1 MARVRGALAGSFLV
15 RQGERRFMPSPFGA
29 QAMPLGQLFADPN
42 FIQVPSY
49 QRSFAW
55 TPDEAGRL
63 LEDVSEALDTGTE
76 SDQAGDYFL
85 GPMLFIEPTPPAG
98 RIATWKASRSGR
110 LREVVDGLQRL
121 TTLTILFCVLR
132 DLDAEA
138 GEPASERL
146 LAALGAGARARL
158 ALRESEEAFFQ
169 AHVRR
174 RGATAEPW
182 PEGALS
188 PAEERLLEV
197 RRHMRDALADLDAS
211 GRRGLADFLL
221 DKCHIVLISA
231 TGIDR
236 AHRMFTVLNAT
247 GRPLARNDILKASLL
262 GSVPAPALEP
272 STAAWDAAQARL
284 GADFDGL
291 FSHIR
296 IMFQRSSTHI
306 ISGVLKI
313 AQEQGGADAFIAR
326 LLAPAAEAF
335 DDIRHARHEGAPQS
349 AAISAS
355 LRHLGWLRGG
365 DWIPPALLCWLKRG
379 TDPAELA
386 WFLRALDRLAYG
398 LRILGMGTKRRAG
411 RLGSVISALHQ
422 GDDLRGATSPLML
435 TREEQST
442 IRHNLR
448 DLHARSAPLAKLVL
462 LRLNE
467 EMAGRPQDVPVE
479 DLTVEHILPRKPS
492 ANSRWRQWFPDPS
505 ERGRCTESLG
515 NLVLMTRA
523 QNDRAGNQ
531 DFAKKQQVLFA
542 AEGVLTLPVNEQ
554 VRGQTEWRAA
564 QIREREAELLAHLYR
579 LWDIAPPQRP
589 AASPGARG
597 MVEATAQE

>member
-1 MARVRGALAGSFLV
+1 
-15 RQGERRFMPSPFGA
+15 MPSPFGA

-42 FIQVPSY
+42 FVHVPSY

-63 LEDVSEALDTGTE
+63 LDDVSNALDAE
-76 SDQAGDYFL
+76 AEPDQGGDYFL
-85 GPMLFIEPTPPAG
+85 GPMLFIEADPPTG
-98 RIATWKASRSGR
+98 RIATWKASRTGR
-110 LREVVDGLQRL
+110 VREVVDGLQRL

-146 LAALGAGARARL
+146 LAAIGAGARARL
-158 ALRESEEAFFQ
+158 ALREPEESFFQ

-174 RGATAEPW
+174 RGATAEPC
-182 PEGALS
+182 PERSLS
-188 PAEERLLEV
+188 PAEVRLLEV
-197 RRHMRDALADLDAS
+197 RKHMRDAMVDLDAG
-211 GRRGLADFLL
+211 GRRALADFLL
-221 DKCHIVLISA
+221 DKCHIVLVSA

-247 GRPLARNDILKASLL
+247 GRPLARNDILKAALL
-262 GSVPAPALEP
+262 GGVPAPALDRA
-272 STAAWDAAQARL
+272 TAAWDAAQTRL
-284 GADFDGL
+284 GADFDSL

-296 IMFQRSSTHI
+296 TIYQRSSAHI
-306 ISGVLKI
+306 ISGVQKI
-313 AQEQGGADAFIAR
+313 AQEQGGADVFIAG
-326 LLAPAAEAF
+326 LLAPAAAAF
-335 DDIRHARHEGAPQS
+335 DDIRHARHAGTPQS
-349 AAISAS
+349 PAIAAS

-379 TDPAELA
+379 GDAAELQ
-386 WFLRALDRLAYG
+386 WFLTALDRLAYG

-411 RLGSVISALHQ
+411 RLGAVVGALHQ
-422 GDDLRGATSPLML
+422 DEDLRASASALML
-435 TREEQST
+435 TRDEQST

-467 EMAGRPQDVPVE
+467 EMAGRPQHLPVE
-479 DLTVEHILPRKPS
+479 DLTVEHILPRKPN

-531 DFAKKQQVLFA
+531 DFAKKQQVLLA
-542 AEGVLTLPVNEQ
+542 ADGAPALHVNTY

-564 QIREREAELLAHLYR
+564 QIRARETELLARLYR
-579 LWDIAPPQRP
+579 LWDIAPAPR
-589 AASPGARG
+589 
-597 MVEATAQE
+597 ATASLSPRGIVEVTARD

>member
-1 MARVRGALAGSFLV
+1 
-15 RQGERRFMPSPFGA
+15 MPSPFGA

-42 FIQVPSY
+42 FIHVPSY

-55 TPDEAGRL
+55 TPEEAGRL
-63 LEDVSEALDTGTE
+63 LDDVSEALDAETE
-76 SDQAGDYFL
+76 SDQGGDYFL
-85 GPMLFIEPTPPAG
+85 GPMLVIEPDPPTG
-98 RIATWKASRSGR
+98 RIATWKASRTGR
-110 LREVVDGLQRL
+110 VREVVDGLQRL

-132 DLDAEA
+132 DLDAEG

-146 LAALGAGARARL
+146 LAAIGTSARARL
-158 ALRESEEAFFQ
+158 ALREPEETFFE

-174 RGATAEPW
+174 RDATSAPC
-182 PEGALS
+182 PEGSLS
-188 PAEERLLEV
+188 PAEVRILEV
-197 RRHMRDALADLDAS
+197 RKHMRDAVADLDAA
-211 GRRGLADFLL
+211 GRRSLADFLL
-221 DKCHIVLISA
+221 DKCHIVLVSA

-247 GRPLARNDILKASLL
+247 GRPLARNDILKAALL
-262 GSVPAPALEP
+262 GSVPAPALDRA
-272 STAAWDAAQARL
+272 TAAWDAAQTRL
-284 GADFDGL
+284 GVDFDSL

-296 IMFQRSSTHI
+296 TMYRRTSAHI
-306 ISGVLKI
+306 ISGVQDI
-313 AQEQGGADAFIAR
+313 ARGHGGADGFVSR
-326 LLAPAAEAF
+326 LLAPAAAAF
-335 DDIRHARHEGAPQS
+335 DDIRHARHTGTPQS
-349 AAISAS
+349 SAIAVS

-379 TDPAELA
+379 TDPAELQ
-386 WFLRALDRLAYG
+386 WFLGGLDRLAYG

-411 RLGSVISALHQ
+411 RLGAVVNALHQ
-422 GDDLRGATSPLML
+422 GDDLRTAGSPLML
-435 TREEQST
+435 TRDEQSS

-467 EMAGRPQDVPVE
+467 EMAGRPQDLPIE

-492 ANSRWRQWFPDPS
+492 ANSRWRQWFPDPA

-531 DFAKKQQVLFA
+531 DFARKQQVLFA
-542 AEGVLTLPVNEQ
+542 ADGSLALPVNDY

-564 QIREREAELLAHLYR
+564 QIREREAQLLAHVYR
-579 LWDIAPPQRP
+579 LWDIAPSQRP
-589 AASPGARG
+589 DASGKAPTPPNPRG
-597 MVEATAQE
+597 MAAAAVRD